1 MEGLCVYF
9 VEIVHRMRLQ
19 FVLRADARRKFCE
32 LLVDVEQDEQL
43 AAAVPEC
50 WNRSEEQQNE
60 DEDYLNSSVAGIAR
74 SVSIARRLVQRGATG
89 LAHAGEVSAGT
100 RNVALGI
107 LAFLGW
113 PPQED
118 LSANSQQYPAIPA
131 LSAHDTLPGDAR
143 FLFDALARTD
153 PDLS

>member
-1 MEGLCVYF
+1 
-9 VEIVHRMRLQ
+9 
-19 FVLRADARRKFCE
+19 
-32 LLVDVEQDEQL
+32 
-43 AAAVPEC
+43 
-50 WNRSEEQQNE
+50 
-60 DEDYLNSSVAGIAR
+60 
-74 SVSIARRLVQRGATG
+74 VQRGATG